1 MGLFNIIQKIDST
14 TIQSFNQVFS
24 LSNARGEFLFYVF
37 LVFFFFFYTILLY
50 IPRQYKY
57 IKAYALYY
65 KRGHWEHLG
74 IDLL

>member
-37 LVFFFFFYTILLY
+37 LVFFFFFTLFYFTFPGNINTLKLMHSTTREDTGS
-50 IPRQYKY
+50 I
-57 IKAYALYY
+57 
-65 KRGHWEHLG
+65 
-74 IDLL
+74 